1 MMKGQ
6 PNLVSRIPLG
16 RFGTPEEVAKAVMLL
31 IDNPYMTGQTIAM
44 SGGMA
49 FN

>member
-1 MMKGQ
+1 
-6 PNLVSRIPLG
+6 VAAAD
-16 RFGTPEEVAKAVMLL
+16 EVASAVMLL
-31 IDNPYMTGQTIAM
+31 IDNAYMTGKTIAM